1 MENYAYFYFFYLTI
15 RGIFMTL
22 TLKIENPAVIGLGKE
37 KPKVDWRKFRGAVSK
52 QPMEEIDKQLKE
64 LRSEWE
70 RF

>member
-1 MENYAYFYFFYLTI
+1 
-15 RGIFMTL
+15 MTM
-22 TLKIENPAVIGLGKE
+22 TLKIENPAVIGLDKE